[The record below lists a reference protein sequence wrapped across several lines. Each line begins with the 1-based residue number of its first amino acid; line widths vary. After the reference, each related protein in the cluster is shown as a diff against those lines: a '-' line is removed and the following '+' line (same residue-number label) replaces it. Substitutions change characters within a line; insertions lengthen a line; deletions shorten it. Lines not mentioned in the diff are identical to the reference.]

1 MQDTVV
7 VAVGIDVV
15 ATFMMCRTT
24 HLIRHRYIAIARIQV
39 GDVIVVIDN
48 AVDAMNSESLL

>member
-1 MQDTVV
+1 MQVAVV

-15 ATFMMCRTT
+15 STFMVCRTT

-39 GDVIVVIDN
+39 GDVFVVVDN